1 MVVGYHHFRKP
12 PSGSQEI
19 VWIIK
24 SWHLRNRLR
33 KRNMPCPWSC
43 WHPSQANSETTDTR
57 TWANTR
63 TPTLDLEL
71 LKFHCLII
79 ISKCFGVSISIS
91 SHFYSKTSV
100 AFWSAIS
107 LFKRTSKKKR
117 LQIHAVIESIG
128 CDSIGSTWSCKAT
141 SNVLGIMG
149 INMIDIIS
157 NASCHIIFYDIKDI
171 ISYHIISYHIIFFL
185 SPILKKHTKKKSQAY
200 CLIPK
205 PLSRLSVK
213 YYIWTKPLGC
223 YSTRSCPSQQR
234 PQCWQASPGSLVW
247 ILLKILPKF
256 LFRKKLFLITH
267 AKSVEIGVQK
277 ELFEGII
284 IYSIIDYHI

>member
-1 MVVGYHHFRKP
+1 MVVGYQHFRKP

-43 WHPSQANSETTDTR
+43 WHPSQAKSETTDTR
-57 TWANTR
+57 TSANTR

-71 LKFHCLII
+71 LKFHWLII
-79 ISKCFGVSISIS
+79 ISKCFGVSISIV
-91 SHFYSKTSV
+91 SHFYSKNYV
-100 AFWSAIS
+100 VFWRVIF
-107 LFKRTSKKKR
+107 LFKKTCTEKR

-157 NASCHIIFYDIKDI
+157 NASYYILWHQRHHI
-171 ISYHIISYHIIFFL
+171 ISYHIIS
-185 SPILKKHTKKKSQAY
+185 
-200 CLIPK
+200 
-205 PLSRLSVK
+205 
-213 YYIWTKPLGC
+213 
-223 YSTRSCPSQQR
+223 
-234 PQCWQASPGSLVW
+234 
-247 ILLKILPKF
+247 
-256 LFRKKLFLITH
+256 
-267 AKSVEIGVQK
+267 
-277 ELFEGII
+277 
-284 IYSIIDYHI
+284 